1 MLLGERQAITGKRA
15 TTAPLYLVGP
25 CPYNH
30 SYRKQEGTLTM
41 ATSKPSEDKR
51 PVGRPPA
58 PYPRVDATFE
68 DVIKALVKPVKPPS
82 G

>member
-1 MLLGERQAITGKRA
+1 
-15 TTAPLYLVGP
+15 
-25 CPYNH
+25 
-30 SYRKQEGTLTM
+30 M
-41 ATSKPSEDKR
+41 AASKPSEDKR

-68 DVIKALVKPVKPPS
+68 EVIKALVKPAKPPS